1 MRRIVAVPIAWI
13 AMAAALPG
21 CVGDGDSAPNAGL
34 LRTLS
39 GQEVRQLLGGNTLVG
54 RDGAGPFWMH
64 YPSEDT
70 VWGLASSGDVDIGHW
85 WVSGNHYCRSWR
97 HWSNGREQCWLF
109 ATDGS
114 DELLWIEPDG
124 RSSGKSTIQAGNTI
138 GRLTRSQTA
147 AALIGSDSLADD
159 GAPYGEE
166 VPVDA
171 SGTVLLARYVGNRA
185 DDGPGG
191 IDAGPGSG
199 GGSSA
204 GGGNASGGSGSG
216 GSSSSGGGASSGSSA
231 GGSGGSSGN
240 SSGGNGSPGGSGSSG
255 DDDDRNRDD
264 DDRDRDDDDRDRD
277 DDDRDRNDGD
287 DGDRGGEEGDGGDD

>member
-1 MRRIVAVPIAWI
+1 
-13 AMAAALPG
+13 
-21 CVGDGDSAPNAGL
+21 
-34 LRTLS
+34 
-39 GQEVRQLLGGNTLVG
+39 
-54 RDGAGPFWMH
+54 MH

-70 VWGLASSGDVDIGHW
+70 VWGLASNGDVDIGRW

-109 ATDGS
+109 ASDGS

-147 AALIGSDSLADD
+147 AALIGSDSLAD
-159 GAPYGEE
+159 GSAPYGEE

-185 DDGPGG
+185 DNGQGG
-191 IDAGPGSG
+191 GTDAGAGSGGG

-240 SSGGNGSPGGSGSSG
+240 SSGGNGSPGGSGPSG
-255 DDDDRNRDD
+255 DDDDRDRDDDDRDGDD

-277 DDDRDRNDGD
+277 DDDRDRDDGD
-287 DGDRGGEEGDGGDD
+287 DGDRGGEEGDGDDD